1 MKIFYTFV
9 KIKSMKKLVL
19 LLSLMLC
26 TVAFAQEATA
36 KKAGP
41 PEGNAMVGEVYGAG
55 VSTKAEKSAM
65 TTKKLD
71 SKLKKSSKLENV
83 AVKGKVVKVC
93 DKKGCWFTVETDNNE
108 KFFVKMK
115 DYAFFVPTALEGKTV
130 ILEGNAETKITSVD
144 EQKHYAEDAKKS
156 QAEID
161 AITKPEEEI
170 RFMASGIKVVD

>member
-1 MKIFYTFV
+1 M
-9 KIKSMKKLVL
+9 M
-19 LLSLMLC
+19 LS
-26 TVAFAQEATA
+26 TVAFGQAEPA

-41 PEGNAMVGEVYGAG
+41 PEGQASVGEMYGAA
-55 VSTKAEKSAM
+55 VSVNGEKSAM

-71 SKLKKSSKLENV
+71 QKLKKSAKLENV

-93 DKKGCWFTVETDNNE
+93 DKKGCWLTVKTENNE

-115 DYAFFVPTALEGKTV
+115 DYGFFVPMALEGKTV
-130 ILEGNAETKITSVD
+130 ILEGNAEKKVTSID

-161 AITKPEEEI
+161 AITEPEEEI
-170 RFMASGIKVVD
+170 RFMASGIKVVN